1 MGRHWLQVALATRQF
16 FGCVDGTISLWDFET
31 ARDPD
36 PHMRPLAGYALGT
49 GSSVAFGPDGRI
61 LAAGA
66 DVCCSSGLLRGD
78 QPRGRPL
85 ADDALRHPASSV
97 AFGPDGRLLAAGGC
111 GEFSNGSCIRGEVRL
126 WDVATGEPRG
136 QPLAD
141 YDGIVEPRVAFS
153 PDGETI
159 AAGGC
164 VRPEGAE
171 NCAVQIWLGDAAGGQ
186 PRGEPL
192 AADLVGMVWSSPSAQ
207 TAGRW
212 PPAGADD
219 GTPTTVSVGGKDLP
233 MGPRERPVDLGSP

>member
-1 MGRHWLQVALATRQF
+1 MGRHWLQVRCAQPDEF

-36 PHMRPLAGYALGT
+36 PHMRPLAGATPSAPGRAWRSVLMAGFWPQVAGT
-49 GSSVAFGPDGRI
+49 
-61 LAAGA
+61 AG
-66 DVCCSSGLLRGD
+66 CSSWTSRRGH

-85 ADDALRHPASSV
+85 ADDVSRHPASSV

-192 AADLVGMVWSSPSAQ
+192 AADLVGKVWRLAF
-207 TAGRW
+207 
-212 PPAGADD
+212 GAD
-219 GTPTTVSVGGKDLP
+219 GRTLAAGGCGR
-233 MGPRERPVDLGSP
+233 MERQPQSL